1 MGQQKTDMKNQ
12 NEYPIHVYYKHDG
25 CKYNLG
31 GSSTITGK
39 SDDCLKWFIESQ
51 TYADGKRKVRGY
63 LNFQMFNKTFAGY
76 VASGTRINLH
86 GKLQPFGSG
95 RGTLAMVWGD
105 NTIEAKIKDVES
117 VHAIYEPHSDGL
129 DGFCHDSRMLR
140 SFRIEMKHYPKN

>member
-1 MGQQKTDMKNQ
+1 MKNQ

-39 SDDCLKWFIESQ
+39 SDECLKWFIESQ
-51 TYADGKRKVRGY
+51 THAHGKRKVRGY
-63 LNFQMFNKTFAGY
+63 LNFQMFNKTSVGY

-86 GKLQPFGSG
+86 GKLQYWGSG
-95 RGTLAMVWGD
+95 RGTLAMVWGE
-105 NTIEAKIKDVES
+105 NTIEAKIEDVES

-129 DGFCHDSRMLR
+129 DGFCHYSSMLR
-140 SFRIEMKHYPKN
+140 SFQIEMKHYPKN